1 MALSEDEDFVEEEEG
16 EQAEEQAAPKR
27 SRSKKGVAAV
37 RAERH
42 HWLKGGQEQG
52 HSPKRHGGRRAQPAS
67 TWRHLSTVTSAPF
80 YRLHLQPVVVT
91 ARCTRLDSL
100 PSGNARRGVTPA
112 ADSLLTAS
120 RTCARAARRLL
131 TCAEKPATASV
142 LFTVAVMCST
152 IASCN
157 AYSWRHMS

>member
-16 EQAEEQAAPKR
+16 EEEAEEQAAPKR

-80 YRLHLQPVVVT
+80 TLAT
-91 ARCTRLDSL
+91 SRCNRKMHPFGF
-100 PSGNARRGVTPA
+100 PSFWEG
-112 ADSLLTAS
+112 
-120 RTCARAARRLL
+120 
-131 TCAEKPATASV
+131 
-142 LFTVAVMCST
+142 
-152 IASCN
+152 
-157 AYSWRHMS
+157 